1 MARTEAKLPGG
12 ARLADYLTV
21 GYLAL
26 NCPLG
31 QIKEALAACGV
42 QTLKRRDMPREL
54 LVYFVMAMCLY
65 PRVAYEEVLR
75 LVIEGL
81 RRIYGDEVSEAQVS
95 KAAISQGRA
104 RLGWEVMRELF
115 ERQVAARPV
124 PQEERYAGYRV
135 MSIDGST
142 LDVPD
147 EQANAQAFGYA
158 QGGRGEAAYPQIR
171 FVALAEC
178 ATHALCQVQMG
189 GLCDSEQALTRQ
201 LFPAFSAEMLV
212 LADRL
217 FYGYEMWRDAVATGA
232 KLLWR
237 VKSNLR
243 LPYEEPLADG
253 SYLSTVYANDSDRR
267 RQRNGIRVRVIEY
280 HLEGVPDAE
289 PLYRLVTNLLEPAA
303 APAAELAA
311 LYHRRWKIE
320 EMFDEIKTHL
330 CDGKKVLRSK
340 TPELVRQEFYALM
353 LTHAAIRRLM
363 YEAAQDTGQR
373 PEDLSFVHAVRVLN
387 RRLPEAAAIPP

>member
-31 QIKEALAACGV
+31 QVKEALAACGV
-42 QTLKRRDMPREL
+42 QTLKRRDMPREV

-115 ERQVAARPV
+115 ERQVAARAIPE
-124 PQEERYAGYRV
+124 QERYAGYRV

-147 EQANAQAFGYA
+147 EQANAHAFGYPS
-158 QGGRGEAAYPQIR
+158 GGRGEAAYPQIR

-189 GLCDSEQALTRQ
+189 GLRDSEQALTRQ
-201 LFPAFSAEMLV
+201 LFPAFSADMLV

-217 FYGYEMWRDAVATGA
+217 FYGYEMWRDAVATGVVA
-232 KLLWR
+232 SE
-237 VKSNLR
+237 V
-243 LPYEEPLADG
+243 
-253 SYLSTVYANDSDRR
+253 
-267 RQRNGIRVRVIEY
+267 
-280 HLEGVPDAE
+280 
-289 PLYRLVTNLLEPAA
+289 
-303 APAAELAA
+303 ELAA
-311 LYHRRWKIE
+311 
-320 EMFDEIKTHL
+320 
-330 CDGKKVLRSK
+330 
-340 TPELVRQEFYALM
+340 
-353 LTHAAIRRLM
+353 AA
-363 YEAAQDTGQR
+363 
-373 PEDLSFVHAVRVLN
+373 
-387 RRLPEAAAIPP
+387 